1 MHCHGSLVTAYCC
14 VLIAGGVG
22 FSFRQARRQTPYGR
36 YAALSASRRWVPAKP
51 AWFFQE
57 LPSFLVPMLMCWGT
71 GAKLRLGETLLL
83 CLFCGHYFQRTFVYS
98 LLTKGRPSPL
108 RIVLS
113 ALIFCSVNGFVQSHY
128 LLHCAAYG
136 DAWLTDWRLL
146 LGLIVF
152 SIGMGINVHSD
163 YILRNLRKPGE
174 LHYAIPK
181 GGMFEYVSGANFL
194 GEIIEWF
201 GFAVA
206 AWSVPALS
214 FAVFTLCSIG
224 PRAYHHHRFYL
235 KFFSDYPQSRKAVI
249 PFLF

>member
-146 LGLIVF
+146 LG
-152 SIGMGINVHSD
+152 
-163 YILRNLRKPGE
+163 
-174 LHYAIPK
+174 
-181 GGMFEYVSGANFL
+181 GMFEYVSGANFL